1 MYLIN
6 LGHSLRYEVECAAM
20 LFFPGEALITT
31 DDPEKMYEGNYILTR
46 LEKEG
51 EVHHLHCQVNIDG
64 QTASCQRSFGAEI
77 KDPHDESERLF
88 AYMMAELLSPITGIQ
103 PGWGILTGVRPV
115 KLFHR
120 RLDRGMSPEETAR
133 EFKER
138 FLVSD
143 RKIDLA
149 LRTAA
154 LEGPILK
161 ETNWNEY
168 SLYISIPFCPS
179 RCHYCSFV
187 SQSISSKRALNLI
200 PQYVTLLCEEI
211 ARCAAIM
218 KEAGLTLSTVYFGGG
233 TPTTVTAE
241 QLDTICTAV
250 AKHFDLSTCK
260 EYTVEAGRPDT
271 ITREK
276 LEVLKKHRVGRI
288 SINPQTM
295 NNEVLKGVG
304 RRHTAQDVVDA
315 YHMAREVGFDCINM
329 DLIAGLPGDT
339 VESFQHTIEKVIAL
353 APENVTVHT
362 LSIKRSA
369 DYGEDTETVRQ
380 NAHMVEAMVEYA
392 QSRLLEEGW
401 NPYYLYKQRNTLGN
415 LENVGYTKPGH
426 ESRYNIYIMD
436 ETHSI
441 ISCGG
446 GGMTKLIDR
455 TTGNLSRVAN
465 YKYPFEYV
473 DHFDE
478 ILRRKEKVRD
488 FFAKDRSPALRQ
500 DSER

>member
-1 MYLIN
+1 MHLIN
-6 LGHSLRYEVECAAM
+6 LGHELRYEVECAAM
-20 LFFPGEALITT
+20 LFFPGERLITT
-31 DDPEKMYEGNYILTR
+31 DDPGMKAEGDYILTSF
-46 LEKEG
+46 KEENDRCELYC
-51 EVHHLHCQVNIDG
+51 EVSIAG
-64 QTASCQRSFGAEI
+64 KTANVSRSFGEEI
-77 KDPHDESERLF
+77 ADKHDECERLF
-88 AYMMAELLSPITGIQ
+88 AYMMAELLTPITGIE

-120 RLDRGMSPEETAR
+120 RLDRGMSPAETAE
-133 EFKER
+133 EFRSR
-138 FLVSD
+138 FRVSE

-154 LEGPILK
+154 LEGPIIK

-168 SLYISIPFCPS
+168 SLYVSIPFCPS

-187 SQSISSKRALNLI
+187 SQSISSKRALAMI
-200 PQYVTLLCEEI
+200 PQYVVLLCEEI
-211 ARCAAIM
+211 KRCGEIM
-218 KEAGLTLSTVYFGGG
+218 RESGMKLSTVYFGGG
-233 TPTTVTAE
+233 TPTTLDAE
-241 QLDTICTAV
+241 QLDAVLTAV
-250 AKHFDLSTCK
+250 DENFPMELCK

-271 ITREK
+271 ITRAK

-295 NNEVLKGVG
+295 NDDVLKGVG
-304 RRHTAQDVVDA
+304 RKHTAQDVIDS
-315 YHMAREVGFDCINM
+315 YHLAREVGFDCINM

-339 VESFQHTIEKVIAL
+339 VESFEHTIEQLIAL
-353 APENVTVHT
+353 QPENITVHT

-369 DYGEDTETVRQ
+369 DYGEDTATARE
-380 NAHMVEAMVEYA
+380 NAQSVEAMVEYA
-392 QSRLLEEGW
+392 QRHLLDEGW
-401 NPYYLYKQRNTLGN
+401 DPYYLYKQRNTLGN

-446 GGMTKLIDR
+446 GGMTKLIDK
-455 TTGNLSRVAN
+455 TSGNLSRVAN

-488 FFAKDRSPALRQ
+488 FFEKHRSPALRKN
-500 DSER
+500 SER

>member
-1 MYLIN
+1 MHLIN
-6 LGHSLRYEVECAAM
+6 IGHQLRYEVECAAM
-20 LFFPGEALITT
+20 LFFPGEQLITT
-31 DDPEKMYEGNYILTR
+31 DDPGKKEEGNYILTQLR
-46 LEKEG
+46 QEG
-51 EVHHLHCQVNIDG
+51 ECFQLFCEVSIDG
-64 QTASCQRSFGAEI
+64 QQADCQRSFGAEI
-77 KDPHDESERLF
+77 QDPHDECERLF
-88 AYMMAELLSPITGIQ
+88 AYMMAELLTPITGIE

-120 RLDRGMSPEETAR
+120 RLDRGMSPEETAK
-133 EFKER
+133 EFRER
-138 FLVSD
+138 FRVSK

-168 SLYISIPFCPS
+168 SLYVSIPFCPS

-187 SQSISSKRALNLI
+187 SQSISSKRALDLI
-200 PQYVTLLCEEI
+200 PQYVVLLCEEI
-211 ARCAAIM
+211 KRCGEIM
-218 KEAGLTLSTVYFGGG
+218 KESGLKLSTVYFGGG
-233 TPTTVTAE
+233 TPTTLSAE
-241 QLDTICTAV
+241 QLDAVLTAV
-250 AKHFDLSTCK
+250 DENFPMDRCK

-276 LEVLKKHRVGRI
+276 LTVLKQHHVDRI

-295 NNEVLKGVG
+295 NDAVLKGVG

-315 YHMAREVGFDCINM
+315 YLLAREVGFDCINM

-339 VESFQHTIEKVIAL
+339 VESFEHTIEKVMAL

-369 DYGEDTETVRQ
+369 DYGEDTATARQ
-380 NAHMVEAMVEYA
+380 NAQNVEAMVEYA
-392 QSRLLEEGW
+392 QRRLLEEGW

-441 ISCGG
+441 VSCGG
-446 GGMTKLIDR
+446 GGMTKLINR
-455 TTGNLSRVAN
+455 VTGNLSRVAN

-488 FFAKDRSPALRQ
+488 FFEKDRSAALRTHP
-500 DSER
+500 EG

>member
-6 LGHSLRYEVECAAM
+6 IGHNLRYEVECAAM
-20 LFFPGEALITT
+20 LFFPGEQLIST
-31 DDPEKMYEGNYILTR
+31 DDLEKMNEGDYILTV
-46 LEKEG
+46 LEEEG
-51 EVHHLHCQVNIDG
+51 DSCFLFTGVCIKGQKAQMYRVIGPEV
-64 QTASCQRSFGAEI
+64 
-77 KDPHDESERLF
+77 KDKHDECERLF
-88 AYMMAELLSPITGIQ
+88 AYMMAQLLMPITGIE

-120 RLDRGMSPEETAR
+120 RLDRGMSPEETAK
-133 EFKER
+133 EFSER

-154 LEGPILK
+154 SEGPILK

-168 SLYISIPFCPS
+168 SLYVSIPFCPS

-187 SQSISSKRALNLI
+187 SQSISSKRALDLI
-200 PQYVTLLCEEI
+200 PQYVILLCEEI
-211 ARCAAIM
+211 KRTGEIM
-218 KEAGLTLSTVYFGGG
+218 KQTGMKLSTVYFGGG
-233 TPTTVTAE
+233 TPTTLNAE
-241 QLDTICTAV
+241 QLDMVCTAV
-250 AKHFDLSTCK
+250 AENFDLSICK

-276 LEVLKKHRVGRI
+276 LEVLKKHKVGRI
-288 SINPQTM
+288 SINPQTF
-295 NNEVLKGVG
+295 NDEVLKGVG
-304 RRHTAQDVVDA
+304 RKHTAQECIDA
-315 YHMAREVGFDCINM
+315 YHLAREIGFDCINM

-339 VESFQHTIEKVIAL
+339 VESFKHTIEQVIAL

-369 DYGEDTETVRQ
+369 DYGEDTETARQ
-380 NAHMVEAMVEYA
+380 NAQNVGEMVEYA
-392 QSRLLEEGW
+392 QSRLLEKGW
-401 NPYYLYKQRNTLGN
+401 GPYYLYKQRNTLGN
-415 LENVGYTKPGH
+415 LENVGYCKPGY

-446 GGMTKLIDR
+446 GGMTKLINR

-473 DHFDE
+473 GNFDE
-478 ILRRKEKVRD
+478 ILRRKEKVRE
-488 FFAKDRSPALRQ
+488 FFEKDHALPLRTH
-500 DSER
+500 

>member
-6 LGHSLRYEVECAAM
+6 MGHSLRYEVECAAM
-20 LFFPGEALITT
+20 LFFPGEQLITT
-31 DDPEKMYEGNYILTR
+31 DDPGMKGEGDYILTR
-46 LEKEG
+46 LEESDEG
-51 EVHHLHCQVNIDG
+51 CKLFCEVQIG
-64 QTASCQRSFGAEI
+64 EQSASCERSFGKEI
-77 KDPHDESERLF
+77 SDRHDECERLF
-88 AYMMAELLSPITGIQ
+88 AYMMAELLSPITGIK

-120 RLDRGMSPEETAR
+120 RLDRGMSPEETAK

-187 SQSISSKRALNLI
+187 SQSISSKRALDLI
-200 PQYVTLLCEEI
+200 PQYVVLLCEEI
-211 ARCAAIM
+211 ARCGEIM
-218 KEAGLTLSTVYFGGG
+218 KEAGLKLSTVYFGGG
-233 TPTTVTAE
+233 TPTTLNAE
-241 QLDTICTAV
+241 QLDTVCTAV
-250 AKHFDLSTCK
+250 AKHFDLAECK

-276 LEVLKKHRVGRI
+276 LEVLKKHKVGRI
-288 SINPQTM
+288 SINPQTF
-295 NNEVLKGVG
+295 NDEVLKAVG

-339 VESFQHTIEKVIAL
+339 VESFMHTIEKVIAL

-369 DYGEDTETVRQ
+369 DYGEDTATARQ
-380 NAHMVEAMVEYA
+380 NAQNVEAMVEYG
-392 QSRLLEEGW
+392 QRRLLEEGW
-401 NPYYLYKQRNTLGN
+401 DPYYLYKQRNTLGN

-441 ISCGG
+441 VSCGG
-446 GGMTKLIDR
+446 GGMTKLINR

-478 ILRRKEKVRD
+478 ILRRKEKVRE
-488 FFAKDRSPALRQ
+488 FFEKDHTLPLRTH
-500 DSER
+500 

>member
-6 LGHSLRYEVECAAM
+6 IGHSLRYEVECAAL
-20 LFFPGEALITT
+20 LFFPGEQLITT
-31 DDPEKMYEGNYILTR
+31 DDPGMKETGNYILTK
-46 LEKEG
+46 LEENEDG
-51 EVHHLHCQVNIDG
+51 CQLYCEVSVDG
-64 QTASCQRSFGAEI
+64 QTASCERSFGNEI
-77 KDPHDESERLF
+77 KDRHDECERLF
-88 AYMMAELLSPITGIQ
+88 AYMMAELLAPITDIK

-120 RLDRGMSPEETAR
+120 RLDRGMSKEETAK

-187 SQSISSKRALNLI
+187 SQSISSKRALDLI
-200 PQYVTLLCEEI
+200 PQYVVLLCEEI
-211 ARCAAIM
+211 ARCGEIM
-218 KEAGLTLSTVYFGGG
+218 KEAGLKLSTVYFGGG
-233 TPTTVTAE
+233 TPTTLTAE
-241 QLDTICTAV
+241 QLDTVCSSV
-250 AKHFDLSTCK
+250 AKHFDLSECK

-276 LEVLKKHRVGRI
+276 LEVLRKHNVGRI
-288 SINPQTM
+288 SINPQTF
-295 NNEVLKGVG
+295 NDDVLKAVG

-339 VESFQHTIEKVIAL
+339 VDSFVHTIEKVIAL

-369 DYGEDTETVRQ
+369 DYGENTEKGRENAQ
-380 NAHMVEAMVEYA
+380 NVEAMVEYA

-401 NPYYLYKQRNTLGN
+401 DPYYLYKQRNTLGN

-446 GGMTKLIDR
+446 GGMTKLINR

-478 ILRRKEKVRD
+478 ILRRKEKVRE
-488 FFAKDRSPALRQ
+488 FFENDHTLPLRKN
-500 DSER
+500 

>member
-1 MYLIN
+1 MYLITV
-6 LGHSLRYEVECAAM
+6 GHQLRYEVECAAM
-20 LFFPGEALITT
+20 LFFPGEQLILS
-31 DDPEKMYEGNYILTR
+31 DDPGKKEEGDYILTQ
-46 LEKEG
+46 LQQEG
-51 EVHHLHCQVNIDG
+51 ENYHL
-64 QTASCQRSFGAEI
+64 SCQLSIGGQQAQCCRSFGREI
-77 KDPHDESERLF
+77 KDPHDECERLF
-88 AYMMAELLSPITGIQ
+88 AYMMAELLTPITGIQ

-120 RLDRGMSPEETAR
+120 RLDRGMSPEDCAR
-133 EFKER
+133 EFRER
-138 FLVSD
+138 FRVSQ

-168 SLYISIPFCPS
+168 SLYVSIPFCPS

-187 SQSISSKRALNLI
+187 SQSISSQRALKLI
-200 PQYVTLLCEEI
+200 PQYVVLLCEEI
-211 ARCAAIM
+211 RRCGQIM
-218 KEAGLTLSTVYFGGG
+218 AESGMKLSTVYFGGG
-233 TPTTVTAE
+233 TPTTLSAE
-241 QLDTICTAV
+241 QLDMVLSAV
-250 AKHFDLSTCK
+250 DDSFPMELCK

-271 ITREK
+271 ISREK
-276 LEVLKKHRVGRI
+276 LEVLKQHHVGRI

-295 NNEVLKGVG
+295 NDQVLKAVG
-304 RRHTAQDVVDA
+304 RRHTAQDVVAA
-315 YHMAREVGFDCINM
+315 YRLARDVGFDCINM

-339 VESFQHTIEKVIAL
+339 VESFQHTIEQVMAL
-353 APENVTVHT
+353 APENITVHT

-369 DYGEDTETVRQ
+369 DYGEDPATARQ
-380 NAHMVEAMVEYA
+380 NAQNVEAMVEYA
-392 QSRLLEEGW
+392 QRRLLAEGW

-446 GGMTKLIDR
+446 GGMTKLINR
-455 TTGNLSRVAN
+455 TSGTLSRVAN

-488 FFAKDRSPALRQ
+488 FFENDRPAALRTHPKG
-500 DSER
+500 

>member
-6 LGHSLRYEVECAAM
+6 IGHTLRYEVECAAM
-20 LFFPGEALITT
+20 LFFPGEPLITT
-31 DDPEKMYEGNYILTR
+31 DDPEKRQEGNYILTR
-46 LEKEG
+46 LEQQG
-51 EVHHLHCQVNIDG
+51 EEHLLTCEVNIDG
-64 QTASCQRSFGAEI
+64 QQASCQRRFGAEI
-77 KDPHDESERLF
+77 KDPHDECERLF
-88 AYMMAELLSPITGIQ
+88 AYMMAELLKPITGIE

-120 RLDRGMSPEETAR
+120 RLDRGMTPEETAA
-133 EFKER
+133 EFRER

-149 LRTAA
+149 LRTCA

-187 SQSISSKRALNLI
+187 SQSISSKRALDLI
-200 PQYVTLLCEEI
+200 PQYVVLLCEEI
-211 ARCAAIM
+211 KRCGEIM

-233 TPTTVTAE
+233 TPTTLTAE
-241 QLDTICTAV
+241 QLDMVCTAV
-250 AKHFDLSTCK
+250 DENFPMELCK

-276 LEVLKKHRVGRI
+276 LEVLKKHKVGRI

-295 NNEVLKGVG
+295 NDAVLKGVG
-304 RRHTAQDVVDA
+304 RKHTAQDVIDA
-315 YHMAREVGFDCINM
+315 YVLAREVGFDCINM

-339 VESFQHTIEKVIAL
+339 VESFEHTIEKIIAL

-369 DYGEDTETVRQ
+369 DYGEDTATARE
-380 NAHMVEAMVEYA
+380 NALNVGAMVEYA
-392 QSRLLEEGW
+392 QRRLLEEGW
-401 NPYYLYKQRNTLGN
+401 DPYYLYKQRNTLGN

-436 ETHSI
+436 ETHTI
-441 ISCGG
+441 AACGG
-446 GGMTKLIDR
+446 GGMTKLINR
-455 TTGNLSRVAN
+455 SSGVLSRVPN

-478 ILRRKEKVRD
+478 ILRRKEKVRK
-488 FFAKDRSPALRQ
+488 FFEEDHALPLRQ
-500 DSER
+500 DTER

>member
-20 LFFPGEALITT
+20 LFFPGEKLITT
-31 DDPEKMYEGNYILTR
+31 DDPGMKTEGDYILTELR
-46 LEKEG
+46 EEESTCHLRC
-51 EVHHLHCQVNIDG
+51 EVSIGGNKAETTH
-64 QTASCQRSFGAEI
+64 SFGEEI
-77 KDPHDESERLF
+77 TDKHDECERLF
-88 AYMMAELLSPITGIQ
+88 AFMMAELLMPLTGVK

-120 RLDRGMSPEETAR
+120 RLDRGMSPEDTAA
-133 EFKER
+133 EFRSR
-138 FLVSD
+138 FLVSE

-168 SLYISIPFCPS
+168 SLYVSIPFCPS

-200 PQYVTLLCEEI
+200 PQYVVLLCEEI
-211 ARCAAIM
+211 KRCGEIM
-218 KEAGLTLSTVYFGGG
+218 KESGMKLSTVYFGGG
-233 TPTTVTAE
+233 TPTTLDAQ
-241 QLDTICTAV
+241 QLDTVLTAV
-250 AKHFDLSTCK
+250 DENFPMELCK

-276 LEVLKKHRVGRI
+276 LEVLKKHKVGRI

-295 NNEVLKGVG
+295 NDAVLKGVG
-304 RRHTAQDVVDA
+304 RKHTAQDVIDA

-339 VESFQHTIEKVIAL
+339 VESFEHTIEQLIGL
-353 APENVTVHT
+353 APENITVHT

-369 DYGEDTETVRQ
+369 DYGEDTETARQ
-380 NAHMVEAMVEYA
+380 NARSVESMVEYA
-392 QSRLLEEGW
+392 QRRLLEEGW

-500 DSER
+500 DTER

>member
-1 MYLIN
+1 MHLIN
-6 LGHSLRYEVECAAM
+6 IGHTLRYEVECAAM
-20 LFFPGEALITT
+20 LFFPGEPLITT
-31 DDPEKMYEGNYILTR
+31 DDPEKRAEGDYILTELQEEGDNCR
-46 LEKEG
+46 LYC
-51 EVHHLHCQVNIDG
+51 EVSVNG
-64 QTASCQRSFGAEI
+64 QSASCEKHFGEEI
-77 KDPHDESERLF
+77 RDKHDECERLF
-88 AYMMAELLSPITGIQ
+88 AYMMAELLTPITGIK

-120 RLDRGMSPEETAR
+120 RLDRGMSAEETAK
-133 EFKER
+133 EFRER

-187 SQSISSKRALNLI
+187 SQSISSKRALNMI
-200 PQYVTLLCEEI
+200 PQYVVLLCEEI
-211 ARCAAIM
+211 ARCGEIM
-218 KEAGLTLSTVYFGGG
+218 KEAGLKLSTVYFGGG
-233 TPTTVTAE
+233 TPTTLTAE
-241 QLDTICTAV
+241 QLDTVCSAV
-250 AKHFDLSTCK
+250 AKHFDLSQCK

-276 LEVLKKHRVGRI
+276 LEVLKKHNVGRI
-288 SINPQTM
+288 SINPQTF
-295 NNEVLKGVG
+295 NDEVLKAVG
-304 RRHTAQDVVDA
+304 RKHTAQDVVDA

-339 VESFQHTIEKVIAL
+339 VESFEHTMEKVIAL

-369 DYGEDTETVRQ
+369 DYGEDTETGRE
-380 NAHMVEAMVEYA
+380 NARNVEAMVEYA
-392 QSRLLEEGW
+392 QSRLLQEGW
-401 NPYYLYKQRNTLGN
+401 DPYYLYKQRNTLGN

-446 GGMTKLIDR
+446 GGMTKLINR
-455 TTGNLSRVAN
+455 STGNLSRVAN

-478 ILRRKEKVRD
+478 ILRRKEKVRK
-488 FFAKDRSPALRQ
+488 FFEEDYTVPLRQ
-500 DSER
+500 D